1 VIAEAARSGLFGVEP
16 TAGMLVL
23 ERDMRAH
30 NHYVREATSLEPHM
44 NRAWAYGL
52 QRQAEFGQEGF
63 FRLYR
68 RYAQAAR
75 IVQLSEESIVTGC
88 KEMLEGLHL
97 GVARA
102 GTIFRLTLD

>member
-1 VIAEAARSGLFGVEP
+1 MRLSIHYPHPLVIAEAARSGLFSVES

-23 ERDMRAH
+23 ARDMRAH
-30 NHYVREATSLEPHM
+30 NHYVRVATSLEPHM

-75 IVQLSEESIVTGC
+75 MVQLSEESIVAGC
-88 KEMLEGLHL
+88 NEMLEGLH
-97 GVARA
+97 
-102 GTIFRLTLD
+102 

>member
-1 VIAEAARSGLFGVEP
+1 
-16 TAGMLVL
+16 
-23 ERDMRAH
+23 
-30 NHYVREATSLEPHM
+30 M

-75 IVQLSEESIVTGC
+75 MVQLSEESIVAGFNDV
-88 KEMLEGLHL
+88 LEGLH
-97 GVARA
+97 
-102 GTIFRLTLD
+102 